1 MKTVTL
7 NIEGMHCDGCA
18 SNVQSLLERQPGI
31 RKATASFKDKEAR
44 ILYDPQAVTE
54 DQLVELV
61 ERGGY
66 RVTGRAHD

>member
-7 NIEGMHCDGCA
+7 NIDGMHCDGCA

-31 RKATASFKDKEAR
+31 RKAAASFKDKQAR

-54 DQLVELV
+54 DQLVNLV
-61 ERGGY
+61 ERGGF
-66 RVTGRAHD
+66 RVTGLAHD